1 MGAWPRVRGTTPA
14 LSGPLSLYGLDA
26 FVVAFQWTS
35 AGLPTP
41 PEGVSLRLVRR
52 SA

>member
-1 MGAWPRVRGTTPA
+1 VRGTTPA

-26 FVVAFQWTS
+26 FVVAFQWTP

-41 PEGVSLRLVRR
+41 PDGVSVRLVRR